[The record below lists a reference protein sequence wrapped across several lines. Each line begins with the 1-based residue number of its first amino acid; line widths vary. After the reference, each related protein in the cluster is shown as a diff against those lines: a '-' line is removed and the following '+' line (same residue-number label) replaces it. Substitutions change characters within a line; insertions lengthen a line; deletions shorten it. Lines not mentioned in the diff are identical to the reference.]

1 MELVSLQFVVFLV
14 VALAAYYTA
23 GRLAPTRQWWVLLAS
38 SLAFLF
44 MAGGAS
50 ALFFVAVVAL
60 ITWVGANVVTSIE
73 DKGAAARKD
82 ATGRDEK
89 KRVRALW
96 QRRKRIAFW
105 SFLAIAF
112 AILFYFKYWNV
123 LLYYLRIAPGF
134 NSLGIVLPLGLSF
147 YLFQSVAYLID
158 AYNQKIE
165 PERNFLRYLTFVS
178 WFPQMIQG
186 PINRFA
192 HTAPQLLTPHRLDAA
207 AFERGLLRVGLGII
221 KKVAVANVL
230 ANVVTCVFQTA
241 AGPDMPGSLALFGVL
256 VYSIQMYG
264 DFSGGIDIVEGA
276 SELFGIEMAPNFA
289 QPYFS
294 SSLAEFWRR
303 WHMSL
308 GAWMRDYVFYPL
320 AVTKASKRL
329 GKWAKAHG
337 GRHAKHLGR
346 TIPACVANILVFLFV
361 GLWHGAEAHYV
372 VWGLYNG
379 VVVALSDLL
388 SPVFDRMVATCHVRR
403 ESRGFRLFAILR
415 TFAVVCIGRFFDC
428 FAHVGD
434 ALTAL
439 AHVFDPATYAPL
451 VESLARFGATYASSY
466 GFPAPTLIACV
477 VVFAI
482 DVAYERGRDVRADV
496 AALRPLPKA
505 LLVCALTILVAASAS
520 LDTTQG
526 GGGFLY
532 ANF

>member
-1 MELVSLQFVVFLV
+1 VELVSLQFVAFLV
-14 VALAAYYTA
+14 VALAVYYA
-23 GRLAPTRQWWVLLAS
+23 VGKLAPTHQWRVLLAS
-38 SLAFLF
+38 SFAFLF

-50 ALFFVAVVAL
+50 ALFFVILVAL
-60 ITWVGANVVTSIE
+60 ITWAGALLVTSI
-73 DKGAAARKD
+73 DAKGAAARKD
-82 ATGRDEK
+82 TKDRDEK
-89 KRVRALW
+89 KKVRALW

-105 SFLAIAF
+105 SFLVLAF

-123 LLYYLRIAPGF
+123 VLYYLRIAPTF

-158 AYNQKIE
+158 CYNQKAD

-192 HTAPQLLTPHRLDAA
+192 HTAPQLLATHHLDAA
-207 AFERGLLRVGLGII
+207 GFERGLLRMGLGII
-221 KKVAVANVL
+221 KKVAIANVL

-241 AGPDMPGSLALFGVL
+241 AGPDIPGSLALFGVL

-337 GRHAKHLGR
+337 GTHAKHLGR

-388 SPVFDRMVATCHVRR
+388 APTFDRMVTACHIRR
-403 ESRGFRLFAILR
+403 ESRGFRLFALLR
-415 TFAVVCIGRFFDC
+415 TFAVVCVGRFFDC

-434 ALTAL
+434 ALSAL
-439 AHVFDPATYAPL
+439 AHVFNPTTYAPL
-451 VESLARFGATYASSY
+451 AESLARYGATHATSY
-466 GFPAPTLIACV
+466 GFPLPTLVACI

-482 DVAYERGRDVRADV
+482 DVTYESGRDVRGDV
-496 AALRPLPKA
+496 AALRPVPKA
-505 LLVCALTILVAASAS
+505 LIICALTILVAASAS